1 MSINLSK
8 GQKINLAKDNGT
20 KLEKICLG
28 LNWGMIENKSFFGT
42 RRESVDLDG
51 SCALFDN
58 NKNLID
64 VVYYGNLKTKDKTI
78 LHSGDDLDGDFEA
91 DDIDN
96 EIIQVDLKNL
106 PANVEQI
113 VFVLNSYKGQ
123 DFATVP
129 YARIR
134 IFEGN
139 FEKVD
144 EVFAT
149 YDIANDAKFR
159 GYVSMVMGKVYKRND
174 EWNFSAIGEPTL
186 DKKLEG
192 TIRSVQEKYL

>member
-8 GQKINLAKDNGT
+8 GQKINLAKENGK
-20 KLEKICLG
+20 KLERICFG
-28 LNWGMIENKSFFGT
+28 LNWGMIEKSSFFGS
-42 RRESVDLDG
+42 RKESVDLDG
-51 SCALFDN
+51 SCAIFDQ

-64 VVYYGNLKTKDKTI
+64 VIYYGNLKSKDKTI
-78 LHSGDDLDGDFEA
+78 LHSGDDLTGDDEA

-96 EIIQVDLKNL
+96 EIIQVDLTNL
-106 PANVEQI
+106 SPDIDQI

-123 DFATVP
+123 DFATIP

-139 FEKVD
+139 FDKVD

-149 YDIANDAKFR
+149 YDIAQDSQF
-159 GYVSMVMGKVYKRND
+159 GGFVSMIMGKVYKRNG
-174 EWNFSAIGEPTL
+174 EWKFSAIGTPTT
-186 DKKLEG
+186 DQNLEL
-192 TIRSVQEKYL
+192 TVKTVQEKYL